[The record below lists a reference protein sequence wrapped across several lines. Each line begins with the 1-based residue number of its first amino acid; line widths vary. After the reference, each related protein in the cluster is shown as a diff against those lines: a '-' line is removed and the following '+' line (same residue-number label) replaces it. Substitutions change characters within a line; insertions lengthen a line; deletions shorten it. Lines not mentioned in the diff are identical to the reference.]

1 MLGGAWLLITV
12 ALLILSVVLR
22 QTPILLI
29 SLLLFLASGV
39 ARLWAKNAL
48 YKVEYGRKLSTN
60 RAFYGETVT
69 LEVRVANKKLLP
81 LPWAQIQDEVPEGLT
96 YPKGK
101 ISNSGK
107 PDRLTLTNFL
117 TLGWYYS
124 LTRKY
129 PIECTRRGYYTFGPA
144 TLRSGDLFGFSQI
157 EGYEPKIDSLIV
169 YPQIVPLEQLGI
181 PSKDPFGDIR
191 LRQHLFEDP
200 ARVMTVRDY
209 VPGDALKRVHWRSTA
224 RQQKLQTKVFEPTT
238 SVDLA
243 LFLDVRSIEPP
254 FYGIVR
260 QRLETAVVAATSIA
274 DFAVKNDYRI
284 GLYVNEP
291 YHSSERMIKLPPS
304 DHPDQLL
311 QVLEALSQVQGWPL
325 ITLDELME
333 QEARSLPWNATL
345 AIVTATPDEAVLA
358 TAIRFRRSGRKLAL
372 ITVGDKYAD
381 VRIDGIPSYN
391 ISDTVNW
398 QDIKGVRIDETTRAT
413 RA

>member
-1 MLGGAWLLITV
+1 ITV

-29 SLLLFLASGV
+29 ALLLFLASGA

-48 YKVEYGRKLSTN
+48 YKVEYGRKLSAT

-69 LEVRVANKKLLP
+69 LEIRLANRKILP

-107 PDRLTLTNFL
+107 PERLTLTNFL

-144 TLRSGDLFGFSQI
+144 TIRSGDLFGFSQT
-157 EGYEPKIDSLIV
+157 ESFEPKVDQLIV
-169 YPQIVPLEQLGI
+169 YPPIVPLEQLGI
-181 PSKDPFGDIR
+181 PSKAPFGDIR

-200 ARVMTVRDY
+200 ARVMTIRDY
-209 VPGDALKRVHWRSTA
+209 VAGDPLKRVHWRSTA
-224 RQQKLQTKVFEPTT
+224 RHQKLQTKVFEPTT

-260 QRLETAVVAATSIA
+260 QRLETTIVAAASIA
-274 DFAVKNDYRI
+274 DYAIRNDYRV

-291 YHSSERMIKLPPS
+291 YHSAERMIKLPPS
-304 DHPDQLL
+304 DHPDQLM
-311 QVLEALSQVQGWPL
+311 QVLEALAQLQGWPL
-325 ITLDELME
+325 MTLAELIE
-333 QEARSLPWNATL
+333 REARLLPWNATI
-345 AIVTATPDEAVLA
+345 AIITSTPDEALLA
-358 TAIRFRRSGRKLAL
+358 TAIRFRRTGRKLAL
-372 ITVGDKYAD
+372 ITVGNKYFD

-391 ISDTVNW
+391 VSDAVNW
-398 QDIKGVRIDETTRAT
+398 HDIEGVRIDETTRAGG
-413 RA
+413 R